1 MNFNSGPKE
10 GIPSICTYAGA
21 SEFPQGRAFQ
31 APSLLDAAWS
41 PNPATS
47 CAWIALDWEQPSLP
61 PDFAL
66 AQAPS
71 RTICILKDRCVL
83 DEGHIPGMLC
93 KAPVTQES
101 RVDVRRTILPGG
113 SQARRLPPPR
123 PTATT
128 KYLKAPL

>member
-10 GIPSICTYAGA
+10 GIPSICAYAGA

-47 CAWIALDWEQPSLP
+47 CAWIALDWEQPPLP

-101 RVDVRRTILPGG
+101 RADVRRQSCLGG
-113 SQARRLPPPR
+113 ARPEDTPPR